1 MNPQASRNCDV
12 CGAPLAMAD
21 AAPHAVATAVEAISG
36 SLSGPICPVCHK
48 ANRSASVFCAF
59 CGYRLKQGNTSQ
71 PYALPYAGAPA
82 ASVLD
87 YVPPQVAANVT
98 GNIPAGTVLKRRYRI
113 LRKIAQGGM
122 GAVYE
127 SADLSSHS
135 TARWAVKEISPA
147 ALPPEER
154 RQAISDFRREAQM
167 LATLRHPNLPTVA
180 ETFEELGK
188 HFLVME
194 FIPGRTLL
202 NVIDGAPGFI
212 SNEQVMVWARQLFDV
227 LLYLH
232 AQNPPVIYR
241 DLKPANVMVVE
252 GTERI
257 KLIDFGIARFH
268 KAGKSRDT
276 EAFGTAGYAPP
287 EQYGKGQ
294 TDQRSDIYALAATL
308 HHVITKHDPS
318 LNPFNWL
325 PARRYNHYVP
335 HHVDGALQRA
345 LNLDPMKRFATVRE
359 FGEALGITHLP
370 AAEPVYRPAPQPQY
384 VAPAPQAVPV
394 QQPVAPPAPA
404 RAPAAPQHKADKP
417 RQNGGAAQPKT
428 QSRKKTQPQVEA
440 APAPIPVPLSPA
452 PVAPPLAAA
461 PIAAALPSAAAVS
474 SANAPTVATDIKTPT
489 HTGVVPAREIAPT
502 LPHPVVQPAQV
513 SMSGVSG
520 PGSLAP
526 TLPHRVVSPAKD
538 REQREHRQE
547 PASAIVVSKK
557 TVNLGEARWNR
568 RPIQKVSLSGVG
580 GGPIRGSVQ
589 TSHPWIA
596 YNPAHFQGKAV
607 DLEVKVKRR
616 RLPFG
621 REELQVPNLF
631 AIIWARTRRVLPFI
645 GCWFWVLLL
654 VGSSLGRTLFWV
666 VAAAVALLLLS
677 EGLMWLWAQHVR
689 FLVPREKLNTGRLVV
704 KSSGGGDQHIEVKVV
719 ARPSSVRRAFGWAM
733 AGVLMAAEIAAVA
746 WAALALG
753 GANLPIPG
761 L

>member
-21 AAPHAVATAVEAISG
+21 AAPQAVATAVEAISG

-71 PYALPYAGAPA
+71 PYALPYAGAPS
-82 ASVLD
+82 ASVVD
-87 YVPPQVAANVT
+87 FAPPPPQVAANVT

-127 SADLSSHS
+127 SADMASHS
-135 TARWAVKEISPA
+135 NARWAVKEISPA

-167 LATLRHPNLPTVA
+167 LATLQHPNLPTVA

-202 NVIDGAPGFI
+202 NVIDAAPGFI
-212 SNEQVMVWARQLFDV
+212 ANEQVMVWARQLFDV

-232 AQNPPVIYR
+232 AQNPPIIYR

-268 KAGKSRDT
+268 KAGKTRDT

-345 LNLDPMKRFATVRE
+345 LNLDPVKRFATVRE
-359 FGEALGITHLP
+359 FAEALGITHLP
-370 AAEPVYRPAPQPQY
+370 AAEAVYRPASQPQY
-384 VAPAPQAVPV
+384 VAPLPPPV
-394 QQPVAPPAPA
+394 PAPA
-404 RAPAAPQHKADKP
+404 PAPAPVAPQHKVEKP
-417 RQNGGAAQPKT
+417 KESSPAQPKP
-428 QSRKKTQPQVEA
+428 QAKKKTQPQVE
-440 APAPIPVPLSPA
+440 PAPPVPVPLSPA
-452 PVAPPLAAA
+452 PVAAPVAA
-461 PIAAALPSAAAVS
+461 PAAALSSTAAVAA
-474 SANAPTVATDIKTPT
+474 ANAPTVATDIKTPT
-489 HTGVVPAREIAPT
+489 HTGAVPPMELAPNI
-502 LPHPVVQPAQV
+502 PQPIVRSPQV
-513 SMSGVSG
+513 SMGGVSG
-520 PGSLAP
+520 LGSLAP
-526 TLPHRVVSPAKD
+526 TLPQRVVPPTKG
-538 REQREHRQE
+538 REQGEVKQE
-547 PASAIVVSKK
+547 PASAIVVSEKSL
-557 TVNLGEARWNR
+557 NLGEARWNR
-568 RPIQKVSLSGVG
+568 RPVQKVSLMGVG
-580 GGPIRGSVQ
+580 GGSIRGTVQ

-596 YNPAHFQGKAV
+596 YSPANFQGKAV

-616 RLPFG
+616 SLPFG

-631 AIIWARTRRVLPFI
+631 AIIWARTRRVLP
-645 GCWFWVLLL
+645 
-654 VGSSLGRTLFWV
+654 
-666 VAAAVALLLLS
+666 
-677 EGLMWLWAQHVR
+677 
-689 FLVPREKLNTGRLVV
+689 
-704 KSSGGGDQHIEVKVV
+704 
-719 ARPSSVRRAFGWAM
+719 
-733 AGVLMAAEIAAVA
+733 
-746 WAALALG
+746 
-753 GANLPIPG
+753 
-761 L
+761 